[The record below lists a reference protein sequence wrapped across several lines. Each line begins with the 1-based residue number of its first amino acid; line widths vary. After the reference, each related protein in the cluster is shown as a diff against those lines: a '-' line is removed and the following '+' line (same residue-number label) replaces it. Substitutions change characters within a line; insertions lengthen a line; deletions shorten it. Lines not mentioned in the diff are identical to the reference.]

1 MLAQAAAALAL
12 ALNWA
17 TIGSAAVEPLAP
29 PGLPPVRV
37 IAFSSE
43 PLDPAFLD
51 NAKDA
56 FGSANVLHLGLTST
70 FRGAASRPVYNHA
83 CQSVQPHAHL
93 FQFDQNC
100 LVPFNRVAQAGRRV
114 HARTHERF
122 RAAGAGVRVCA
133 RVCAPPCPKFMT
145 GAATSPF
152 VGLSSA
158 V

>member
-1 MLAQAAAALAL
+1 MGARRQPSPAMRPAAVLAQAAAALAL

-70 FRGAASRPVYNHA
+70 FRGAASRPVYNLLA
-83 CQSVQPHAHL
+83 CVRESV
-93 FQFDQNC
+93 
-100 LVPFNRVAQAGRRV
+100 
-114 HARTHERF
+114 
-122 RAAGAGVRVCA
+122 RAATR
-133 RVCAPPCPKFMT
+133 PPF
-145 GAATSPF
+145 SI
-152 VGLSSA
+152 
-158 V
+158 